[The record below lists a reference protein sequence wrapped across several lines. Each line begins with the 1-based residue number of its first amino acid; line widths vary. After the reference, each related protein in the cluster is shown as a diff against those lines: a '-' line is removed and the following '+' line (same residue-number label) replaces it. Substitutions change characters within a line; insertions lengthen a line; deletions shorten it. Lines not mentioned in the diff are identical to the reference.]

1 MKKFLFT
8 FSLLFVTL
16 LTMGETSKEVVNDT
30 ISLPEVNVTS
40 LYRNSV
46 NVGYMLDSKTLVS
59 ENYGQEPSHLFKT
72 MPNIYSFS
80 DNGTEFGYG
89 YFRIRGLDQTRINVT
104 LDGMPW
110 NEAEDY
116 GTYFANSPDI
126 MSSMNSIKVERGSSS
141 TNNGTASSGGS
152 ISLESINP
160 FNTNTSYAYVGY
172 GSYGTYKTSV
182 VYNSGLIGNS
192 AIHIKATQ
200 QETDGFR
207 DYSMNDSRSFTLKY
221 CYAPND
227 NHQFSFMSLNGHHKN
242 LQGWIGNT
250 KDELSVNKHANGNND
265 NDKDDWVQ
273 TVNLLQY
280 KGKLMDN
287 VVLTASTYLQ
297 YQKGWYN
304 LDLDNYMVRMVDPTY
319 STVTGT
325 VYSYGL
331 EHYLYGGNA
340 AVKLFFD
347 DLKVTIGTNF
357 FKYKRNHY
365 MDDRLSLSMK
375 NVPEN
380 EYYDNTGTKN
390 DFNLFTSVSYTF
402 NKFTVSGNVQ
412 YRHVDFDYIDNINP
426 LYTFAKGKFDTDWH
440 FINYGL
446 SAEYKIDNNS
456 KVYVRYSEVS
466 REPTRTDMFGGN
478 EDVRMFCIATGGG
491 FGPNDFEVTTNKAE
505 RSHDIEMGY
514 EIKTDKIKG
523 NLNLYYM
530 SFNNERV
537 LNGSFGVN
545 GLPLH
550 DTADKSY
557 RMGVEVSADWNLID
571 NFHYALDASFSK
583 NKIKSESF
591 DDKYHILT
599 PSVTLNNNVYYQG
612 NSWKAGISSYYH
624 NKMYID
630 QANEYQMPEYLTF
643 NVYGSYRYKNFE
655 ASAHVNNIFNR
666 TNYINAA
673 LGPVDVLWV
682 RECGTNVFGDL
693 KIYF

>member
-1 MKKFLFT
+1 MKKILFILT
-8 FSLLFVTL
+8 LFFISMSMMANINESGFT
-16 LTMGETSKEVVNDT
+16 NDT

-40 LYRNSV
+40 LYRNNV
-46 NVGYMLDSKTLVS
+46 NVSYLLDANTLVS

-80 DNGTEFGYG
+80 DNGTDFGYG

-160 FNTNTSYAYVGY
+160 IKNKTSYAYFGY
-172 GSYGTYKTSV
+172 GSFGTYKTSV
-182 VYNSGLIGNS
+182 VYNSGLIGKS

-207 DYSMNDSRSFTLKY
+207 DYSMNNSRSFTLKY

-227 NHQFSFMSLNGHHKN
+227 NHQFSFMSLNGHHNN

-250 KDELSVNKHANGNND
+250 EAELAKNKHANGNND

-273 TVNLLQY
+273 SVNLLQY
-280 KGKLMDN
+280 KGKLSEN
-287 VVLTASTYLQ
+287 VIITASTYLQ

-304 LDLDNYMVRMVDPTY
+304 LDIDNYMVRMVDPTY
-319 STVTGT
+319 SVTTGT

-331 EHYLYGGNA
+331 EHYLYGINA
-340 AVKLFFD
+340 AAKFFWDDIKLT
-347 DLKVTIGTNF
+347 VGSNF

-365 MDDRLSLSMK
+365 MNDDLHLSMK
-375 NVPEN
+375 NVPVTD
-380 EYYDNTGTKN
+380 YYDNTGKKN
-390 DFNLFTSVSYTF
+390 DFNVFASLSYTL
-402 NKFTVSGNVQ
+402 NKFTFSGNIQ
-412 YRHVDFDYIDNINP
+412 YRFVDFRYIDHMND
-426 LYTFAKGKFDTDWH
+426 FMSFSSTDNGTKWDLV
-440 FINYGL
+440 NYGL
-446 SAEYKIDNNS
+446 NVEYNVHKNA

-478 EDVRMFCIATGGG
+478 EMYLGEI
-491 FGPNDFEVTTNKAE
+491 TTNKAE
-505 RSHDIEMGY
+505 RSYDVELGY
-514 EIKTDKIKG
+514 EVNTDKIKG

-530 SFNNERV
+530 SFKNERI
-537 LNGSFGVN
+537 LNGDFGLN

-557 RMGVEVSADWNLID
+557 RMGVEGSCDWNFID
-571 NFHYALDASFSK
+571 NFHYVTDFSFSK
-583 NKIKSESF
+583 NKIKSENF

-599 PSVTLNNNVYYQG
+599 PSVTFNNNIYYKG
-612 NSWKAGISSYYH
+612 NSWKVGISSYYR

-630 QANEYQMPEYLTF
+630 QNNEYQMPEYLTF

-655 ASAHVNNIFNR
+655 VSAHVNNIFNR
-666 TNYINAA
+666 INYINAS
-673 LGPVDVLWV
+673 LGPNDILWV
-682 RECGTNVFGDL
+682 RESTTSLFGDV
-693 KIYF
+693 KIFF

>member
-8 FSLLFVTL
+8 FFAFFAVVSMVAETTENSLLA
-16 LTMGETSKEVVNDT
+16 DT
-30 ISLPEVNVTS
+30 ISLPEVTVTS
-40 LYRNSV
+40 LYRNNV
-46 NVGYMLDSKTLVS
+46 NVSYLINAKTLV
-59 ENYGQEPSHLFKT
+59 EKNHGQEPSYVLRS

-152 ISLESINP
+152 ISLESVNP
-160 FNTNTSYAYVGY
+160 FYDNTSYAYIGY

-182 VYNSGLIGNS
+182 VYNSGKVGKS
-192 AIHIKATQ
+192 AFHVKATQ
-200 QETDGFR
+200 QETDGYR
-207 DYSMNDSRSFTLKY
+207 DYSLNNSRSLTLKY

-227 NHQFSFMSLNGHHKN
+227 NHQISFMSLNGHHNN

-250 KDELSVNKHANGNND
+250 KDELTVNKHANGNTD

-273 TVNLLQY
+273 SVNLMQY
-280 KGKLMDN
+280 KGK
-287 VVLTASTYLQ
+287 VAESVFLTASAYLQ

-304 LDLDNYMVRMVDPTY
+304 LDIDNYMIRMYDPTY
-319 STVTGT
+319 STFSGT

-331 EHYLYGGNA
+331 EHYLYGANVA
-340 AVKLFFD
+340 TKIFLD
-347 DLKVTIGTNF
+347 NIKITLGTNF
-357 FKYKRNHY
+357 FKYKRNHF
-365 MDDRLSLSMK
+365 MNERLSLSMK
-375 NVPEN
+375 NVSPDEF
-380 EYYDNTGTKN
+380 YDNTGKKN
-390 DFNLFTSVSYTF
+390 DFNAFAAVQYSLG
-402 NKFTVSGNVQ
+402 KFSISGNVQ
-412 YRHVDFDYIDNINP
+412 YRFVDFRYIDHMNDAMSFNSS
-426 LYTFAKGKFDTDWH
+426 TNDTKWN

-446 SAEYKIDNNS
+446 NVDYKLNQNN
-456 KVYVRYSEVS
+456 KLYVRYSEVS

-478 EDVRMFCIATGGG
+478 EMYMGEI
-491 FGPNDFEVTTNKAE
+491 TTNKAE
-505 RSHDIEMGY
+505 RSYDVELGY
-514 EIKTDKIKG
+514 EVNTDKIKG

-530 SFNNERV
+530 SFKNERV
-537 LNGSFGVN
+537 LNGEFGLN

-557 RMGVEVSADWNLID
+557 RMGVEASADWNFAG
-571 NFHYALDASFSK
+571 NFHYSLNASFSK
-583 NKIKSESF
+583 NKIKSENF
-591 DDKYHILT
+591 DNKYHILT
-599 PSVTLNNNVYYQG
+599 PSVTLNSDVYYQG
-612 NSWKAGISSYYH
+612 NSWKVGMVGFYH

-630 QANEYQMPEYLTF
+630 QANDYEMPEYLTF
-643 NVYGSYRYKNFE
+643 NVYGNYRYKNFE
-655 ASAHVNNIFNR
+655 VSAHVNNVFNR
-666 TNYINAA
+666 VNYINAA